1 MLLDSNRSEGTQNCF
16 ILPMIHFCELNLSLW
31 VILGM
36 PTPCYYLLILV
47 HGNILE
53 CRLSRVLREWN
64 FWLKALK
71 YCWCKC
77 GVLSTRG
84 EVLPACSKIDNYTP
98 QGTKTASI
106 GGLCTGVTPW
116 CNCLWGNWSITQ
128 TWSHHHTRQSC
139 LASRIYN
146 IWSVSDYN
154 ICFHQN
160 KKLRFLFQLRDNAGY
175 WKCLFSKKLTI

>member
-1 MLLDSNRSEGTQNCF
+1 MLLDSNRSEGAQNCF

-47 HGNILE
+47 YGNILE

-71 YCWCKC
+71 YCWYKC

-98 QGTKTASI
+98 QGSKIASI
-106 GGLCTGVTPW
+106 GGLCTGVT
-116 CNCLWGNWSITQ
+116 
-128 TWSHHHTRQSC
+128 HTRQSC
-139 LASRIYN
+139 LASRVYN